1 MNHRHGR
8 HSVYKITFH
17 LVLVTKYRRKVITS
31 GVAKA
36 IDEAALRVLEPNDSQ
51 LLEVGGEAD
60 HRHFLIETHPAVTP
74 STLINTLKTVTSRRV
89 RKDYAEH
96 LARFYRKPVFWSAS
110 YCLLSTGGASIETIR
125 AYIENQ

>member
-1 MNHRHGR
+1 
-8 HSVYKITFH
+8 
-17 LVLVTKYRRKVITS
+17 VTKYRKKVITS

-36 IDEAALRVLEPNDSQ
+36 IDEAALRVLEPNDSL
-51 LLEVGGEAD
+51 LLESNGEAD

-89 RKDYAEH
+89 RKDFAAH
-96 LARFYRKPVFWSAS
+96 LARFYHKPVFWSAS

-125 AYIENQ
+125 RYIENQ